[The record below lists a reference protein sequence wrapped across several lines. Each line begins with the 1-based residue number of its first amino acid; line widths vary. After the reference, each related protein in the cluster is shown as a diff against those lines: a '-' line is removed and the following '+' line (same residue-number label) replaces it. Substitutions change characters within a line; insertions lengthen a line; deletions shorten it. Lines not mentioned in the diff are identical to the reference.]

1 MEYADRILKCVECG
15 AEFVFSSGEQSFFH
29 EKQFTNDPKR
39 CKICRAHHGAQR
51 PRSQTETH
59 VHCSECG
66 VETTV
71 PFKPTQGRPVL
82 CRTCFQKRLGATVTS
97 PSAAAEHYD
106 HLVESSLKSVI
117 PFPQAR
123 K

>member
-39 CKICRAHHGAQR
+39 CKICRTHHGAHR

-82 CRTCFQKRLGATVTS
+82 CRTCFQKRRGAIEISNDTDTEQTGRT
-97 PSAAAEHYD
+97 AD
-106 HLVESSLKSVI
+106 SLKPVI